1 MFASIS
7 HCAQILYNTKDY
19 CLQIVMIKDR
29 VLLNGLTAEMWQKE
43 QTEQISSFLS
53 NPEQKLL
60 VLRVANDTL
69 VRLINS
75 EAPL

>member
-1 MFASIS
+1 
-7 HCAQILYNTKDY
+7 
-19 CLQIVMIKDR
+19 MIKDR

-69 VRLINS
+69 VRLINAD
-75 EAPL
+75 APP

>member
-1 MFASIS
+1 
-7 HCAQILYNTKDY
+7 
-19 CLQIVMIKDR
+19 MIKDR
-29 VLLNGLTAEMWQKE
+29 VLLNGLTAEMWQSE

-69 VRLINS
+69 VRLINFD
-75 EAPL
+75 APL